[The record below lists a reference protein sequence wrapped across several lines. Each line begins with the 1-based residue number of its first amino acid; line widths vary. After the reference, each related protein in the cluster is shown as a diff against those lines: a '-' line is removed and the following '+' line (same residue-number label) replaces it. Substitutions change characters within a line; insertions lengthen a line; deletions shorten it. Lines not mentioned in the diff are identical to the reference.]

1 MGASRTKN
9 WTEKMKNIIRD
20 ELCTTIDDILKR
32 KLDAYE
38 YETLCTNDFLDRIGD
53 NVMYGWNTEMFCLKI
68 HKMTN
73 GTVSEKDFSERTK
86 EIMHL
91 LDDIY
96 EIARYARGTL
106 EQEKDVEKAIFD
118 DNGKCLSELLDRIVG
133 E

>member
-38 YETLCTNDFLDRIGD
+38 YETLCTNDFLNRIGD
-53 NVMYGWNTEMFCLKI
+53 NVMYGWNMEMFCFKI
-68 HKMTN
+68 HKLTD
-73 GTVSEKDFSERTK
+73 GTVSVKDFSERTK